1 MASEPLYRPPA
12 PVPKSP
18 LRSLLRMLREG
29 DGNLLSLVP
38 ADAYRK
44 RITPLGYSRRSII
57 LVNDPAAIREVM
69 TDPLAIFPK
78 NDLFVGALGPLVG
91 DSIFVS
97 EGATWQRQ
105 RDMIDP
111 AFSHMRIDQSFA
123 AMSEAVDACET
134 TLAAAA
140 INRTAVSLD
149 LTMSQLTADVICR
162 TIFSQPLLP
171 ERASAVFDAFSEFE
185 RSVASV
191 SAVPLLAGKPWAT
204 VDQPQRMLDAC
215 ARIRSYIGELVDPR
229 LAADSQDHASKDI
242 LAAVMT
248 ARDAQSGQAFSRSEL
263 IDQIGV
269 FFLAGHETTASALTW
284 AFYILAQQPNTLARL
299 RAEVDAL
306 AGTGPITLEHIK
318 QLRFTRSIF
327 REVLRLYPPI
337 TFIPRVAAES
347 TTIAGVRIKRG
358 AMVMISPWATH
369 RNALL
374 WRDADRFDPQRF
386 DTEKQSGDSEATGPF
401 LTFGMGPR
409 VCVGIAFATME
420 SSLIL
425 ARLCRSFDIVPQ
437 DPATVRPIARL
448 TTRPAHPIQ
457 VRIQAR
463 RPS

>member
-1 MASEPLYRPPA
+1 
-12 PVPKSP
+12 
-18 LRSLLRMLREG
+18 MLREG

-91 DSIFVS
+91 DSVFVS

-123 AMSEAVDACET
+123 AMSAAVDTCED
-134 TLAAAA
+134 TLSVAAS
-140 INRTAVSLD
+140 NGRAVSLD
-149 LTMSQLTADVICR
+149 VTMSQLTADVICR

-171 ERASAVFDAFSEFE
+171 ERAASVFEAFSAFE

-191 SAVPLLAGKPWAT
+191 SAVPLLAGKPWAA
-204 VDQPQRMLDAC
+204 VKQPQRMLDAC
-215 ARIRSYIGELVDPR
+215 ERIRGYIAELVDPR
-229 LAADSQDHASKDI
+229 LAASAGNTHQDI
-242 LAAVMT
+242 LAAVMS
-248 ARDAQSGQAFSRSEL
+248 ARDTESGKGFTRSEL

-284 AFYILAQQPNTLARL
+284 AFYILAMQPQILARL
-299 RAEVDAL
+299 RAEVAAV
-306 AGTGPITLEHIK
+306 AGNGPITLEHIK
-318 QLRFTRSIF
+318 PLLFTRSVF

-347 TTIAGVRIKRG
+347 TTIAGVRVKRG

-374 WRDADRFDPQRF
+374 WRDADRFDPDRF
-386 DTEKQSGDSEATGPF
+386 ASEQASNNNASGSGPF

-425 ARLCRSFDIVPQ
+425 ARLCRRFDLIPQ
-437 DPATVRPIARL
+437 DPASVRPVARL
-448 TTRPAHPIQ
+448 TTRPAQPIQ
-457 VRIQAR
+457 VRIRERKPQ
-463 RPS
+463 